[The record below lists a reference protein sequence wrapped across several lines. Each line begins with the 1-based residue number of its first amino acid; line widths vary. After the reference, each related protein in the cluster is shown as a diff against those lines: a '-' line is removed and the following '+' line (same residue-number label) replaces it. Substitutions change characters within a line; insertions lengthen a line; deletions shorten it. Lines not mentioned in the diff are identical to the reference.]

1 METFTC
7 PFFISVEFIVV
18 TGVSATPVV
27 VLREGVTVGAGEFA
41 AFVCLIVG
49 IVHPA
54 TRTHPTIR
62 KNVRSMYFFIGNS
75 DSLPGNVHFLIV
87 IFYQLGLWFISCCVL
102 VHDGV

>member
-1 METFTC
+1 METFIC
-7 PFFISVEFIVV
+7 PFFISVEFAVV
-18 TGVSATPVV
+18 TGVSATSGVV

-62 KNVRSMYFFIGNS
+62 KKVRSMYFFIGF
-75 DSLPGNVHFLIV
+75 LPGDVQLLRV
-87 IFYQLGLWFISCCVL
+87 IFYQLTLWIVSCCVL
-102 VHDGV
+102 VHNKV